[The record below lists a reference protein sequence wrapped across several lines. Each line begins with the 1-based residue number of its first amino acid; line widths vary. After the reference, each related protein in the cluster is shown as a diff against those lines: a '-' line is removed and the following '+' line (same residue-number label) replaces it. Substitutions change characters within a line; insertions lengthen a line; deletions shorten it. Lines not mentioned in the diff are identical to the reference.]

1 MRENIAKG
9 MAILGPE
16 ITLDSLVMTLAIGMG
31 TLVGDHKTEE
41 LSYLAC
47 LSVCVYYIV
56 FMTLFPACLSLV
68 LEVSTKIT

>member
-1 MRENIAKG
+1 
-9 MAILGPE
+9 MAFLGPCL
-16 ITLDSLVMTLAIGMG
+16 TLDSIAVTLVIGMG

-47 LSVCVYYIV
+47 LSVGVYYIV

-68 LEVSTKIT
+68 LEVSQFFLLS